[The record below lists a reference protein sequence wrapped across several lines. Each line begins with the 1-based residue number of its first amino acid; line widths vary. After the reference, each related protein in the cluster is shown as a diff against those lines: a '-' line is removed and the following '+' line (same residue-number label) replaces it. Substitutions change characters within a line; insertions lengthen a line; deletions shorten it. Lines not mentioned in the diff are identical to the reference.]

1 MIDLLEGKNREV
13 KVGKH
18 GLVFLTDSMPRLV
31 NPGETGDHAILRA
44 ARTTTGIG
52 DKPSDAQTDRG
63 LIRYLMRH
71 SHTTPVE
78 FVVFQFY
85 IALPIFVARQLVRHR
100 MATLNE
106 FSLRYSNPKDQCH
119 VPEPTDIRKQSK
131 TNRQGTEG
139 QVEEGTAL
147 EFCEVTQ
154 ETFDAAYKQYERD
167 IGNGIGREQARWN
180 LPLSTMTF
188 WSWKIDLHNLFR
200 TLSLRMD
207 KHAQKEIQDFGV
219 ALHELTKELAPWA
232 FEAWQDFDQRRDALL
247 LTGPE
252 VEYLVF
258 LNTSVNMN
266 ATYLNLRVTMREQ
279 EEFVVKLRRIGLII
293 QAAKLENWIHD
304 EKLRLKLEREKAKS

>member
-1 MIDLLEGKNREV
+1 
-13 KVGKH
+13 
-18 GLVFLTDSMPRLV
+18 
-31 NPGETGDHAILRA
+31 
-44 ARTTTGIG
+44 
-52 DKPSDAQTDRG
+52 
-63 LIRYLMRH
+63 
-71 SHTTPVE
+71 
-78 FVVFQFY
+78 VVFQFY

-139 QVEEGTAL
+139 QVEEGVAL

-154 ETFDAAYKQYERD
+154 ETFDEAYKRYERD

-207 KHAQKEIQDFGV
+207 EHAQKEIQDFGV

-232 FEAWQDFDQRRDALL
+232 FEAWQDYDQRRDALL

-252 VEYLVF
+252 VEYI
-258 LNTSVNMN
+258 
-266 ATYLNLRVTMREQ
+266 TYFNQSGRGDEPIHLTTRVTMREQ
-279 EEFVVKLRRIGLII
+279 EEFVAKLRTLGFDVQAEGLEI
-293 QAAKLENWIHD
+293 WI
-304 EKLRLKLEREKAKS
+304 EKEKARLKAEKNQK